1 MPMIDLSF
9 SAGALPE
16 AKLKALL
23 HRATKVLMWWEK
35 IPDTEAARHVA
46 WTFAQEFPE
55 GRLNIGGMAPGKP
68 RYRYIVSTIE
78 GLLDDRAKQGVMRDL
93 LRITLEAEGAAHDH
107 ENAARVWCLFND
119 VPRSKWGIAG
129 VPFAPSG
136 YLSCLDQIQTAEDT
150 VIA

>member
-16 AKLKALL
+16 EKLKKLL

-35 IPDTEAARHVA
+35 LPDTEAARHVA

-55 GRLNIGGMAPGKP
+55 GRLNIGGMAPSKP
-68 RYRYIVSTIE
+68 RYRYTVSTVE
-78 GLLDDRAKQGVMRDL
+78 GLMDERAKQGVMRDL
-93 LRITLEAEGAAHDH
+93 VRITLEAEGAPHDL
-107 ENAARVWCLFND
+107 ESASRVWVLFND
-119 VPRSKWGIAG
+119 IPRGSWGIGG

-136 YLSCLDQIQTAEDT
+136 YLTCLEQIQTDSDKP
-150 VIA
+150 IR